1 MAVHFS
7 MAVQN
12 CVFGENAVG
21 KFSTDDKHRILC
33 HELKAILL

>member
-7 MAVQN
+7 TAVQN

-21 KFSTDDKHRILC
+21 KFSTDDKHRI